1 MYYHVNFKAPS
12 FVPMSL
18 RVNRSIFLAQHCS
31 AKIDGP
37 SVKGIGGFST
47 HFKIFDTLKAAIG
60 EHIERTSLYI
70 NSGNFK
76 SEKCVA
82 FNLITGEVIEVPTS
96 RILLNFDSKIF
107 KGKKINDDYNDSCG
121 VASYLDS
128 SSAITK
134 AFLEFFERQSLIYNW
149 LTQSEG
155 SRIDTSRIDNPKLHS
170 ILKKTFHFIDELYIV
185 DISIHPSINV
195 ALSLGIGEHY
205 MGMGV
210 SANWD
215 LEKAV
220 MDSIEEM
227 FQCFSFLKNKHYTTH
242 QDNLQNKQKLRSV
255 DEYNPHY
262 YADYFFTHFDPPK
275 LRRAYSYLIDSSKI
289 KKITDKRYIPKNFT
303 ERILQISR
311 DLDLNIYACFIPTVK
326 RGLKTKIVKV
336 FSPEGYPHMNTKK
349 INPMDYPITH
359 SLGRTKFPNLYK
371 PLPFP

>member
-1 MYYHVNFKAPS
+1 MVNKLYYHVNFNAPP

-18 RVNRSIFLAQHCS
+18 LVNRSIFLGQHCS
-31 AKIDGP
+31 ATIYAP
-37 SVKGIGGFST
+37 SVKGIGGYST
-47 HFKIFDTLKAAIG
+47 QFRISDTIKAAIG

-70 NSGNFK
+70 NAGNFK

-82 FNLITGEVIEVPTS
+82 FNLITGEVIEVPAS
-96 RILLNFDSKIF
+96 RILLNYNSKIF
-107 KGKKINDDYNDSCG
+107 KGKEINDDYNDSCG

-128 SSAITK
+128 SSAITN

-149 LTQSEG
+149 LTQSKG
-155 SRIDTSRIDNPKLHS
+155 SRIDLSSIENPKLRS
-170 ILKKTFHFIDELYIV
+170 IIKKSFHFIDEFHII

-215 LEKAV
+215 LEKAM
-220 MDSIEEM
+220 MDSIKEM
-227 FQCFSFLKNKHYTTH
+227 FQCFSI
-242 QDNLQNKQKLRSV
+242 NLQTDRQKLRSG
-255 DEYNPHY
+255 DEYDSDY
-262 YADYFFTHFDPPK
+262 YFKYLFTHFDPQK
-275 LRRAYSYLIDSSKI
+275 LRQAYSYLIDSPKI
-289 KKITDKRYIPKNFT
+289 KNITDKRNFPDNFT
-303 ERILQISR
+303 DRILQISQ
-311 DLDLNIYACFIPTVK
+311 DLDLNLYACFIPTVK

-349 INPMDYPITH
+349 INPMDYHITH
-359 SLGRTKFPNLYK
+359 SLGRTEFPNLYK